1 MKRENDKEVL
11 FDYCDKCGLP
21 LAKYQP
27 RFNYPKDSA
36 YYLCSN
42 CALKMYHKIFNEQ
55 EQSHGE

>member
-1 MKRENDKEVL
+1 MKKGDDMEDL

-36 YYLCSN
+36 YYLCAN
-42 CALKMYHKIFNEQ
+42 CALNMYHKIFNED
-55 EQSHGE
+55 EEP